1 MNTES
6 ITRKRLGTT
15 YTSAEFVCVMGNVVA
30 LECKEDGKEVRITL
44 PLDQLDLALAEAKV
58 KASEG
63 MSDEEKRATLER
75 ENEEAEEYRRSLIRN
90 ENDFDPQDS
99 Q

>member
-30 LECKEDGKEVRITL
+30 LECTFTGGEEVRITL
-44 PLDQLDLALAEAKV
+44 PLDQLDLAVAWAKV
-58 KASEG
+58 KASNS
-63 MSDEEKRATLER
+63 MTDEEKQAELAER
-75 ENEEAEEYRRSLIRN
+75 FRQSNEPN
-90 ENDFDPQDS
+90 ECDDFDPQDS

>member
-15 YTSAEFVCVMGNVVA
+15 YTSAEFVCVMGNVGA
-30 LECKEDGKEVRITL
+30 LDCKEDGKEVRITL

-58 KASEG
+58 KASNS
-63 MSDEEKRATLER
+63 MTDEEKQAELAERFRQSLEP
-75 ENEEAEEYRRSLIRN
+75 NECD
-90 ENDFDPQDS
+90 DFDPQDNF
-99 Q
+99 